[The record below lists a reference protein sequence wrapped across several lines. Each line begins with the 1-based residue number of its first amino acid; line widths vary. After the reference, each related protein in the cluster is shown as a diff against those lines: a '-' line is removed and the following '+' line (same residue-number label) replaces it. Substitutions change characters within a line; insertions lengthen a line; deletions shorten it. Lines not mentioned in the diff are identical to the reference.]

1 MPLLLHATEL
11 TEQMR
16 LHESIYCDN
25 QLLLRA
31 GKLLNAADIDFLKNR
46 CPTAHI
52 SVEDPILDDLINYH
66 ATAENRGV
74 VSAAQESLADV
85 ITDTRESYGMQMR
98 QDFLDCGGLHQAVHG
113 VLDFINDHPMF
124 AKELVVPLRGH
135 NFLVAHAVRTFYLS
149 IMLGNDLRIQV
160 AQAKRN
166 APPGKRV
173 STSLN
178 LAPLGLAAL
187 YMDAAMWPMRDLYS
201 KTDALTPE
209 QCEVIRRHPIT
220 SAQMLPENTP
230 ELTKLIIETH
240 HENMD
245 GSGYPYGLQSTE
257 IHIYSRILRIADAFV
272 SATTPTAFRQATSLV
287 RALWDMMW
295 GPLNHFFDPVL
306 LKIFARRMQPFPIG
320 ARLRLSNGMYGVVTS
335 HVDGSPFLPEIVIA
349 FDEHGKRLPASCI
362 MGPMPLSSRPDLRI
376 VSFGEDDL
384 SDILDQ
390 RSVVQ
395 APSADEF
402 SVFHDSTLVAA
413 TEPSSN

>member
-1 MPLLLHATEL
+1 MPLLLSAREL

-16 LHESIYCDN
+16 LHESVYDN
-25 QLLLRA
+25 DQLLLRA
-31 GKLLNAADIDFLKNR
+31 GKLLNAADIDFLKLR
-46 CPTAHI
+46 CPSAHI
-52 SVEDPILDDLINYH
+52 SVEDPILDDLITYN
-66 ATAENRGV
+66 ATAENRAV

-85 ITDTRESYGMQMR
+85 ITEARDSYGIQMR
-98 QDFLDCGGLHQAVHG
+98 QDSLDCGGLHQAVHG
-113 VLDFINDHPMF
+113 VLDFINDHPSF
-124 AKELVVPLRGH
+124 AKELVVPLQRH
-135 NFLVAHAVRTFYLS
+135 NFLVAHAVRTFYLG
-149 IMLGNDLRIQV
+149 IMLGNDLRVQV

-187 YMDAAMWPMRDLYS
+187 YMDAAMWPMRDLYT
-201 KTDALTPE
+201 KTDALTEE

-230 ELTKLIIETH
+230 ELTRLIIETH

-245 GSGYPYGLQSTE
+245 GSGYPYGLKESE
-257 IHIYSRILRIADAFV
+257 IHIYSRILRIADAFA
-272 SATTPTAFRQATSLV
+272 SATTPTAFRQSTSPV

-295 GPLNHFFDPVL
+295 GPFHHFFDSVL

-320 ARLRLSNGMYGVVTS
+320 ARLRLSNGLFGVVTS

-349 FDEHGKRLPASCI
+349 FDEDGKRLPASCI

-376 VSFGEDDL
+376 VAFGNDDL
-384 SDILDQ
+384 SDILDE
-390 RSVVQ
+390 RSVVH
-395 APSADEF
+395 APSSDEF
-402 SVFHDSTLVAA
+402 SVFHDATLMA
-413 TEPSSN
+413 TGDPSNN